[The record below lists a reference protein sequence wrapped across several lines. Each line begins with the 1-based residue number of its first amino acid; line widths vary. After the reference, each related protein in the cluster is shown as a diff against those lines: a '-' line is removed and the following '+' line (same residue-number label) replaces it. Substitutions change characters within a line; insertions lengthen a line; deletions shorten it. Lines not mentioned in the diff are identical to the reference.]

1 MQNMSHNIQAYRC
14 GPDVVKIIARP
25 SHNYITALSNSLDER
40 EKENKRTSLSRSR
53 RTVADI
59 LHCNYFRFFL
69 TVTIESNENGSSPTR
84 DDVVQICKNGLRTIK
99 RHYGGPVG
107 YIIVPEL
114 SDEDEMNPGR
124 WHGHIMLTDIPSDM
138 LQPYSSSDKGLPAI
152 IYRRMAVG
160 IDCFSTPVFARYGY
174 CLVERVGDTKADYDA
189 LAKYLTKTM
198 YLDSCAPLPKGQRR
212 IISSHGL
219 ARPERVFSGVISSDE
234 YATIR
239 ASSGESLRDGG
250 RLIHYVS
257 RSALS
262 FL

>member
-14 GPDVVKIIARP
+14 GPDIVKIIAR
-25 SHNYITALSNSLDER
+25 SSRNYITALPDSLNGR

-69 TVTIESNENGSSPTR
+69 TVTIKNDENKKPPTR
-84 DDVVQICKNGLRTIK
+84 DDVARICKDGLRTIK
-99 RHYGGPVG
+99 RHYKGSIG

-114 SDEDEMNPGR
+114 SDIDEMIPGR
-124 WHGHIMLTDIPSDM
+124 WHGHIILTDIPPDM
-138 LQPYSSSDKGLPAI
+138 LQPYNSSDKGLPAI

-160 IDCFSTPVFARYGY
+160 IDCFSTPVFARYGH

-189 LAKYLTKTM
+189 LANYLTKTM
-198 YLDSCAPLPKGQRR
+198 YLDTCTPLPKGQRR

-219 ARPERVFSGVISSDE
+219 ARPERVFSGAISSDE
-234 YATIR
+234 YVAIC
-239 ASSGESLRDGG
+239 AASGESLRDGG
-250 RLIHYVS
+250 RLIHYVP
-257 RSALS
+257 RSALP